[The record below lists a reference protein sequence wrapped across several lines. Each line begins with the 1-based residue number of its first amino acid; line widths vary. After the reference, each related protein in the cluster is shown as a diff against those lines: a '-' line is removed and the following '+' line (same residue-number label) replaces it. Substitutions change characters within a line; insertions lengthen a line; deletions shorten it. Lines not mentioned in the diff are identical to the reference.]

1 MNEYIY
7 SIVCLS
13 TAVGMVSVLC
23 PEESRQG
30 IKKYVR
36 LIGAVCL
43 LCALI
48 KPVSEL
54 LDAIKKFDA
63 DELSNMIQPEG
74 EVYDKYESI
83 YQNYLDGHYGNNIG
97 QAVKDCLFEKFDIN
111 NEDCRVNTE
120 FEDINGD
127 GVREPKKITVIL
139 SGRAKFN
146 DPDAISKLVLN
157 VFGCACVVAIE

>member
-43 LCALI
+43 LCALHI
-48 KPVSEL
+48 FLFP
-54 LDAIKKFDA
+54 A
-63 DELSNMIQPEG
+63 DFPPDIALRPFQPP
-74 EVYDKYESI
+74 S
-83 YQNYLDGHYGNNIG
+83 
-97 QAVKDCLFEKFDIN
+97 
-111 NEDCRVNTE
+111 T
-120 FEDINGD
+120 
-127 GVREPKKITVIL
+127 
-139 SGRAKFN
+139 
-146 DPDAISKLVLN
+146 SKL
-157 VFGCACVVAIE
+157 